1 MITVNRDDVSIVV
14 TYMACMSIVNS
25 DQFELQTTSE
35 LFFRH
40 FVHYILYKMNND
52 LKLSLYMYFQ

>member
-1 MITVNRDDVSIVV
+1 MITDNRDDVSIVV
-14 TYMACMSIVNS
+14 TYMVCMSIVNS

-40 FVHYILYKMNND
+40 FVHYILYKMNKDFSIDKNQM
-52 LKLSLYMYFQ
+52 K